1 MYIFPVTHS
10 VGLKAPRAS
19 AWLLI
24 ALCMRGTVSWAE
36 TPQTPRLDIAPQAL
50 PSALAAFA
58 EQTGLQ
64 VLYVSTIVEGKNSKG
79 AHREGPPADVLAQLL
94 EGTGL
99 RFTFLNERT
108 VQILPPAPKPER
120 PSHSPAHS
128 ANSAA
133 TPADPVNTLEEVVVT
148 ASRRDEKQNEVPMSI
163 MTWTAAMLVESGV
176 KSLGDLA
183 TRTPG
188 VEFDFYPDLGP
199 GTLTNIAIRGVNSR
213 DGSAT
218 GVFLDDTPMPGDTGG
233 TFGKPFP
240 FPFDLER
247 VEVLRGPQGTL
258 LGEGTEGG
266 AIRLIQASPSLTKL
280 SGYTEGQVATTAN
293 GDPSYEIG
301 AAGGGPLKE
310 NVIGFRASAWGR
322 WQGGYIDRVDPLTN
336 ELVDHNANR
345 VINESFHLALA
356 AAVGGGFLITPA
368 ITYQSLSSRD
378 AQTFTPALSDPG
390 EGVLRSGKLLAQP
403 ANDEFTVATLTIA
416 GPLRSAQLS
425 AVSSYF
431 HRHVSEVTDATNNQD
446 DLGSPLGLGY
456 PTSEADALPSTGY
469 LYQSTWSQEIRL
481 TSQSPESRSSWI
493 VGGLYQHTTSTV
505 IGLLYPHLN
514 GNGQPL
520 NAKQTTYDDVNDS
533 FAAYGEVR
541 IPIGKRFTADL
552 GIRAEHATFDVA
564 TTGAPLA
571 NPDPLVTRIAG
582 QESPLSPK
590 LVMEYRP
597 SGNALLYAGVTSGY
611 RNGGV
616 NSRIYWWCQ
625 EVTPTAF
632 QPDKVWNYEVG
643 SKQTLLEGRM
653 QLDASLFHMRWL
665 QMQNAVSPGACDT
678 SYIANVG
685 GAVSNGFDL
694 ALQAVAGAHTRF
706 SLTVGYTDSYT
717 DTVVTDGAVLIHR
730 RVAVGSLP
738 LVASPLDATASISY
752 DLPVSRGYTLT
763 ARAEDVFHSHNPGP
777 FDSQILG
784 SRNYDPGKQSNPAT
798 NVLNLRFTA
807 GRPDRDVSIG
817 IDNALN
823 SQPVLML
830 RDAFIGST
838 YFYASTLRPRTVS
851 LDFDKRF

>member
-1 MYIFPVTHS
+1 VYIIPVTRS
-10 VGLKAPRAS
+10 DGLKTPRAS

-24 ALCMRGTVSWAE
+24 VLCIRGTVSWAE
-36 TPQTPRLDIAPQAL
+36 TPTPRLDIAPQAL

-58 EQTGLQ
+58 DHTGLQ

-79 AHREGPPADVLAQLL
+79 AHGEGPPAEILTQLL

-99 RFTFLNERT
+99 RFSFLNERT
-108 VQILPPAPKPER
+108 VQILPPAPKPGR
-120 PSHSPAHS
+120 SSHAPAQSAHS
-128 ANSAA
+128 VG
-133 TPADPVNTLEEVVVT
+133 TPGDPANTLEEVVVT
-148 ASRRDEKQNEVPMSI
+148 ANRRDEKQNDVPMSI
-163 MTWTAAMLVESGV
+163 MTWTAAMLKESGV

-213 DGSAT
+213 DGSTT
-218 GVFLDDTPMPGDTGG
+218 GVFLDDTSMPSDTGG
-233 TFGKPFP
+233 TFGKPYP

-266 AIRLIQASPSLTKL
+266 AIRLIQQSPSLTKL
-280 SGYTEGQVATTAN
+280 SGYTQGRVETTSS
-293 GDPSYEIG
+293 GEPSYEIG

-310 NVIGFRASAWGR
+310 NVLGFRASAWGR

-336 ELVDHNANR
+336 EVVNDNANR
-345 VINESFHLALA
+345 VISQSFHGALA
-356 AAVGGGFLITPA
+356 AAVGGGFLLTPA
-368 ITYQSLSSRD
+368 ITYQSLSSQD

-390 EGVLRSGKLLAQP
+390 AGVLRSGKLLAQP
-403 ANDEFTVATLTIA
+403 VSDEFTLATLTLA

-425 AVSSYF
+425 AVTSYF
-431 HRHVSEVTDATNNQD
+431 HRHVSEVTDATNNPD

-456 PTSEADALPSTGY
+456 PSSEADALPSTGY

-481 TSQSPESRSSWI
+481 TSESPESRSSWI
-493 VGGLYQHTTSTV
+493 IGGLYQHTTSTV
-505 IGLLYPHLN
+505 VGLLYPHLN
-514 GNGQPL
+514 GKGNPV
-520 NAKQTTYDDVNDS
+520 NAKQTTYDDANNSV
-533 FAAYGEVR
+533 AAYGEVR

-552 GIRAEHATFDVA
+552 GIRAEYAAFEVA
-564 TTGAPLA
+564 MTGAPLA
-571 NPDPLVTRIAG
+571 NPDPTVTG
-582 QESPLSPK
+582 LSGLETPLSPK

-597 SGNALLYAGVTSGY
+597 SDKALWYAGVTSGY

-616 NSRIYWWCQ
+616 NSRIYWWCR
-625 EVTPTAF
+625 EVTPTTF

-643 SKQTLLEGRM
+643 SKQTLLDGRM
-653 QLDASLFHMRWL
+653 QIDASLFHMRWL
-665 QMQNAVSPGACDT
+665 QLQNDVAQGGCDT
-678 SYIANVG
+678 SFIVNVG

-694 ALQAVAGAHTRF
+694 SLQAVAGAHTRF

-717 DTVVTDGAVLIHR
+717 DTVVTDGAVLVR
-730 RVAVGSLP
+730 RKVAVGSLP
-738 LVASPLDATASISY
+738 LVASPLDATGSITY
-752 DLPVSRGYTLT
+752 ELPMSRGYTLT

-784 SRNYDPGKQSNPAT
+784 SRNYDPGKVSNPAT
-798 NVLNLRFTA
+798 NVLNLKFTA

-823 SQPVLML
+823 SQPVLLL
-830 RDAFIGST
+830 RDAFFGST

-851 LDFDKRF
+851 LDFNKRF